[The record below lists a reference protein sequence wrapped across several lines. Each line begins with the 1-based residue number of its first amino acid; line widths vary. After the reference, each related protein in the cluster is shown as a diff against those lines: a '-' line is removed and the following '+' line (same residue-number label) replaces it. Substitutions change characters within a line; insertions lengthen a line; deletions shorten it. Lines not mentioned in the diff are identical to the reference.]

1 MFSPTL
7 DQSACGILLPGK
19 AVRHC
24 CGCPPTVTVLVVDG
38 SKICPTNICE
48 PSQGLSTGVV
58 TPLMVCVR
66 GAPSKSEKSPC
77 RSSAVGTVLV
87 ITAPCVWRNCSHPK
101 KKCVLSLPLYNLGIH
116 TGPPSVNP

>member
-1 MFSPTL
+1 MACPTV

-24 CGCPPTVTVLVVDG
+24 CGCPLTVTVLVVDG

-48 PSQGLSTGVV
+48 PSHGFITGLP
-58 TPLMVCVR
+58 PLTS

-77 RSSAVGTVLV
+77 RSRAVGTVLV
-87 ITAPCVWRNCSHPK
+87 VTAPCVWRNCSHPK
-101 KKCVLSLPLYNLGIH
+101 KKCVLSLPLYNLGSH